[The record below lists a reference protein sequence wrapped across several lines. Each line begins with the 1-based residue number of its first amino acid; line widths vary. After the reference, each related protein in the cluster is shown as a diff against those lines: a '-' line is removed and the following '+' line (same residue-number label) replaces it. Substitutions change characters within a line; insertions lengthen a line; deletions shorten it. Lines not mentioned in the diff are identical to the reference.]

1 MIGRVAQVKPNTSSS
16 QPTLLTIAWPIFI
29 EQTLRILIGTV
40 DTFMVSHV
48 SDGAVAALG
57 VANQF
62 VVLALICFNFIG
74 IGASVVITHH
84 VGAGDAPGAKK
95 IVATAI
101 SVNFWIGL
109 ICSAVAYLFAA
120 PLLRL
125 MQLPPDLMVYAQPFL
140 ALMGGSLFM
149 EAMNGAIGA
158 SLRAHGYT
166 RDAMVVTLLQNVVNI
181 IGSCVL
187 LFGFFGAP
195 KMGVLGVAL
204 ASVFSRVVSSIA
216 LWILLERRL
225 KLRLHITDF
234 VSLPLERIK
243 RILHIGLPAAGEHMS
258 YWLSL
263 MVITSFAARLGGESL
278 AQMTYTQNVQRLVIL
293 FSISLG
299 LGTEILIGRLI
310 GAGEFEHAYRE
321 VRKNLR
327 TGLLIATG
335 AIVVVAIFA
344 PQLLGLFSH
353 DATIIA
359 GGTLLLRMS
368 IVYEPGRVF
377 NIVIINSLRATGDAR
392 FPVQI
397 AMFSEW
403 FFGVPLAWFLCLK
416 IHWGLPGIWIA
427 MMIEEWLRGL
437 IMHRR
442 WVGRRWMKYARRS
455 REQVTGNII
464 PVVPET

>member
-1 MIGRVAQVKPNTSSS
+1 LKPTSSNS
-16 QPTLLTIAWPIFI
+16 QPTLLTIAWPIFV

-84 VGAGDAPGAKK
+84 VGAGDLAGAKK
-95 IVATAI
+95 IVGTAI
-101 SVNFWIGL
+101 GVNFWVGIV
-109 ICSAVAYLFAA
+109 CSAVAYLFAA
-120 PLLRL
+120 PLLSI
-125 MQLPPDLMVYAQPFL
+125 MQLPPELMQYALPFL

-149 EAMNGAIGA
+149 EALNGAIGA
-158 SLRAHGYT
+158 SLRAYGHT
-166 RDAMVVTLLQNVVNI
+166 RDAMVVTLLQNLLNI
-181 IGSCVL
+181 AGNCVL
-187 LFGFFGAP
+187 LFGLFGAP
-195 KMGVLGVAL
+195 KMGVTGVAL
-204 ASVFSRVVSSIA
+204 ASVASRVAASIA

-225 KLRLHITDF
+225 KLRLRFKDF
-234 VSLPLERIK
+234 VDLNLARIK

-263 MVITSFAARLGGESL
+263 MVITSFVARLGGENL
-278 AQMTYTQNVQRLVIL
+278 AQLTYTQNVQRLVIL
-293 FSISLG
+293 FSVALG
-299 LGTEILIGRLI
+299 LGTEILIGRMI
-310 GAGEFEHAYRE
+310 GAGDFEQAYVE
-321 VRKNLR
+321 VKKSLR
-327 TGLLIATG
+327 TGLLIATA

-353 DATIIA
+353 DPTIIA

-397 AMFSEW
+397 AMVSQW

-416 IHWGLPGIWIA
+416 LHWGLPGVWIA
-427 MMIEEWLRGL
+427 MMTEEWVRGL

-442 WVGRRWMKYARRS
+442 WVGRRWLKYAHRS
-455 REQVTGNII
+455 RELVTSNLI
-464 PVVPET
+464 PVVPEV